1 MSVGE
6 YWHICVKDNERV
18 DQSAAEGTNKL
29 QPKFMSFARARELV
43 RTKILNQWRIEAE
56 NDPEYRGKQWFDI
69 HGGQRQYT
77 LSKSEGPKV
86 VFKRGRHIITIPNEQ
101 KWPLGIGDKSKTNF
115 FIKHF
120 GKRQKEMARHVRF
133 WTGHMPCGAFRER
146 FHLEGYTH
154 CWYCKAYE
162 DREVLET
169 RDHILFECRGWGRAF
184 TDYHIIYEETDIT
197 PTGPIDQDGHFDKTP
212 QFCWLSDQET

>member
-1 MSVGE
+1 MCGRLTYDVLPPPGE
-6 YWHICVKDNERV
+6 VRL
-18 DQSAAEGTNKL
+18 T
-29 QPKFMSFARARELV
+29 RAGQALTMIHASPGLR
-43 RTKILNQWRIEAE
+43 
-56 NDPEYRGKQWFDI
+56 DYRGYRKRI
-69 HGGQRQYT
+69 PK
-77 LSKSEGPKV
+77 LSSDRRVSARVPLDG
-86 VFKRGRHIITIPNEQ
+86 HIITISNEQ

-146 FHLEGYTH
+146 FHLDGYAH

-162 DREVLET
+162 DCEVLET

-184 TDYHIIYEETDIT
+184 TDHHIVYEETDIT
-197 PTGPIDQDGHFDKTP
+197 PLGPIDKDGHFDKTP
-212 QFCWLSDQET
+212 QFRWLSDQEIWEAHEEYHTCKTCE